1 MADWKHWQHST
12 QAHYLSPQK
21 KSDHTI
27 RNITMM
33 MPCAR
38 HNTDYDPNI
47 SLPPGE
53 DPRGRMRHRQQ
64 PQHALPVFGP
74 RHFHFALL
82 RSLPLQRAG
91 PMPRFFITSAAPSDR
106 RQRHR
111 RPRATPRT
119 VPTRRAPISV
129 EACAGPRPVAP
140 RDDGQ
145 RRCRSL
151 ESGNPRAS
159 KGPPQSK
166 ARAARPAGAISLI
179 PFRHITCSMY

>member
-1 MADWKHWQHST
+1 MAGWKHWQHST
-12 QAHYLSPQK
+12 QAHYLSPRK
-21 KSDHTI
+21 KSAHTI

-145 RRCRSL
+145 RRCRL
-151 ESGNPRAS
+151 GKRESAS
-159 KGPPQSK
+159 EQGP
-166 ARAARPAGAISLI
+166 AAIKSPPGVAGGRNIAHPIS
-179 PFRHITCSMY
+179 PSTCSMY